1 MDWNDLLIEIL
12 NMTPEQRKKPV
23 RYSSPGYGWR
33 ASDVEVTCERLY
45 TDLDGEIYLVE
56 D

>member
-23 RYSSPGYGWR
+23 RYSSLSGWC
-33 ASDVEVTCERLY
+33 ASDVGVTCERLY
-45 TDLDGEIYLVE
+45 TDQDGDIYLVQ